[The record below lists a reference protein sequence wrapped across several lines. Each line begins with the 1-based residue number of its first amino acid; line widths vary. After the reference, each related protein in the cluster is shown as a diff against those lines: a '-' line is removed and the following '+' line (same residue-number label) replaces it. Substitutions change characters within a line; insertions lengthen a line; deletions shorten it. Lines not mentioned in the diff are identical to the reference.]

1 MRERSRWKEVENRT
15 LRYVLYQE
23 SSLVDPAMYVQH
35 MVQRRVSLLVTQVV
49 LVQ

>member
-23 SSLVDPAMYVQH
+23 SSLAGSSYVQH